1 MARAFA
7 SVVSAFTLAF
17 AAFGHAFA
25 EPVSA
30 SDTQAVRSIVEAQLD
45 AFAAD
50 DATRA
55 FSYATQEIR
64 EMFATPERFI
74 AMVKSGY
81 PAVYRPASVSFLAPE
96 EVQGSVV
103 QAVHLTDASGALW
116 LAVYRLERQPDRS
129 WRIAGCTL
137 RPFSGKMT

>member
-1 MARAFA
+1 MP
-7 SVVSAFTLAF
+7 SVLALFMSAFTLAL
-17 AAFGHAFA
+17 AAAGPVRA

-30 SDTQAVRSIVEAQLD
+30 SDTTAVRSVVAAQLD

-50 DATRA
+50 DAGRA
-55 FSYATQEIR
+55 FSYATPEIR

-74 AMVKSGY
+74 AMVRAGY
-81 PAVYRPASVSFLAPE
+81 PAVYRPASVTFLAPE
-96 EVQGSVV
+96 RVEDSVV
-103 QAVHLTDASGALW
+103 QAVHLTDQAGALW

-137 RPFSGKMT
+137 QPFSGKLT